1 MDYVLEADQ
10 KGKQAPRKVG
20 LAPIMRDGIE
30 YEFTTVFDG
39 NTDHYVTTSKD
50 RTGLFV
56 DQHFQI
62 TEDTG
67 SQLLDWLNTAV
78 PEEPKQTL
86 QEKLSMA
93 LSDIDNDDV
102 HAFLVSRKVSDS
114 VLTVPDEYAER
125 SLRRLPEL
133 KAAINKF
140 RQDTLRTSEP
150 HNAENS
156 DALSKLQ
163 SKMGENKVTDLELIS
178 VLVDRSM
185 DVGDAEKQENIS
197 SLPIETVKVA
207 TKQWPTLYFSINSKR
222 KLSSGV

>member
-1 MDYVLEADQ
+1 MDYVLEADL

-86 QEKLSMA
+86 QEKLAMA
-93 LSDIDNDDV
+93 LSDIDNDDIQ
-102 HAFLVSRKVSDS
+102 AFLVSRKVSDS

-140 RQDTLRTSEP
+140 RQDTLLHNSEI
-150 HNAENS
+150 S

-163 SKMGENKVTDLELIS
+163 SKMGENKVTDSELIS
-178 VLVDRSM
+178 VLVDHSM
-185 DVGDAEKQENIS
+185 NVGDAEKQEKIS
-197 SLPIETVKVA
+197 RLPIETVKVA

-222 KLSSGV
+222 KFSSGV